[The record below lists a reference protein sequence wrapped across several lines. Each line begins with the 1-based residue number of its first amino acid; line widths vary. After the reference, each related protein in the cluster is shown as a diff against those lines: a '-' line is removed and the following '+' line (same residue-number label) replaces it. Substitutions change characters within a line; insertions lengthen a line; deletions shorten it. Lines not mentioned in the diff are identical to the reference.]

1 MMNRDFE
8 EIMRERVR
16 PLDTSGRYEQ
26 KLRATLYGLR
36 ERKHKGFGL
45 HRGWK
50 VAVVFAALCALSVGG
65 VAYSLARG
73 VLNFNE
79 DFGWGTPIVSQEG
92 AEAFVT
98 SGTLA
103 HASFDHV
110 DVDVLEAVFD
120 GTELRVV
127 YSVTNRSGEEVERD
141 GDTLTVPG
149 EADDG
154 VHMCDSVRVNG
165 QDAFFDDI
173 YDAESD
179 VPGQVLHY
187 LQTNLASWGVD
198 VTGAD
203 ELTIGLPLLPR
214 EEGIRLTPT
223 LDFTISAIVPEDM
236 VCEAAL
242 VREAEGM
249 SIVRSSFSP
258 VRGYIELELNG
269 PLADRV
275 PTGIC
280 QAIAPD
286 DFELECHMVRLSES
300 EGSVRI
306 GVAMMP
312 PAGEWPE
319 TFELT
324 LQMCAPDEDLR
335 VQIQIP

>member
-8 EIMRERVR
+8 EYLREHVQ
-16 PLDTSGRYEQ
+16 PVNTSGRYEQ
-26 KLRATLYGLR
+26 KLRATLSGLT
-36 ERKHKGFGL
+36 ERRRTGFGL
-45 HRGWK
+45 RRGWK

-65 VAYSLARG
+65 VAYGLARG

-92 AEAFVT
+92 AEALVT

-127 YSVTNRSGEEVERD
+127 YSVTNRAGEAVEHD

-149 EADDG
+149 EEDDG

-173 YDAESD
+173 YDAEGD
-179 VPGQVLHY
+179 APGQVLHY

-214 EEGIRLTPT
+214 EERDRVSPT
-223 LDFTISAIVPEDM
+223 LDFTIPTIVPEGM
-236 VCEAAL
+236 VREAAL
-242 VREAEGM
+242 VEETKGVN
-249 SIVRSSFSP
+249 IVRSSFSP

-275 PTGIC
+275 PTGMC
-280 QAIAPD
+280 QAVAPD
-286 DFELECHMVRLSES
+286 NSELECHMVRLG
-300 EGSVRI
+300 EGEGAVRI
-306 GVAMMP
+306 GLAMMP

-319 TFELT
+319 TFELA